1 MEPYRQ
7 NVPEQNNKRH
17 GSHEDGKRHVEV
29 GLNVFG
35 PPGWRSLR
43 KRPRYEE
50 GKRREGGKKE
60 DQSKTR
66 THDLR
71 IDGMQNG
78 FGQLKSSSSFI
89 LASEIGLL
97 LILQGQQIV
106 GFCGIV
112 TLCFDTRH
120 AQWK

>member
-1 MEPYRQ
+1 MLNTGVMERQHQSIESVKGFYRPLVVVGFINTLVKGLKGQFHTVSMEPYRQ
-7 NVPEQNNKRH
+7 DVPEQNNKRH

-60 DQSKTR
+60 DQSKT
-66 THDLR
+66 
-71 IDGMQNG
+71 
-78 FGQLKSSSSFI
+78 
-89 LASEIGLL
+89 
-97 LILQGQQIV
+97 
-106 GFCGIV
+106 
-112 TLCFDTRH
+112 
-120 AQWK
+120 